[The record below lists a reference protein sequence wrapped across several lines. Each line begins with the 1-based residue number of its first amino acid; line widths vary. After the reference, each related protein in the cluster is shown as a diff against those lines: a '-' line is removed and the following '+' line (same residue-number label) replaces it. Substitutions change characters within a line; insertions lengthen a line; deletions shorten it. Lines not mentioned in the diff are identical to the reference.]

1 MLRTVRAILK
11 NDSTD
16 LFSELGIGGG
26 LALLTALVVVIA
38 LTLADGPRDG
48 AQFPAIV
55 WGVFAGI
62 GCILILVIGV
72 LRMTAMFP
80 MLLLFPIT
88 RRAAVAGEC
97 ASIVLHAL
105 AVEAVLA
112 VFGPLVFLLCGQVSA
127 LPGLLAQVPW
137 WGWLVWLLPPLAAVL
152 LALFCGG
159 TIARF
164 GRRGGWFL
172 YFFFLIPCWFASP
185 MIDWFEQLALAPA
198 QLQALLAA
206 AAAAVV
212 VLPVLGLR
220 WLLRA
225 AVQ

>member
-11 NDSTD
+11 NDSAD
-16 LFSELGIGGG
+16 LWTELGIGGG
-26 LALLTALVVVIA
+26 IALLTALVVVIA
-38 LTLADGPRDG
+38 LMLAGGPV
-48 AQFPAIV
+48 AAANVPSIV

-62 GCILILVIGV
+62 GCVVILVIGV
-72 LRMTAMFP
+72 LRMTAVFP
-80 MLLLFPIT
+80 MLLLFPVT

-97 ASIVLHAL
+97 ATVVLHAL
-105 AVEAVLA
+105 AVEAIIA
-112 VFGPLVFLLCGQVSA
+112 VFGPFVFLLCGQVSV
-127 LPGLLAQVPW
+127 LPGLLARVPW
-137 WGWLVWLLPPLAAVL
+137 WGWLLGPLPPLAAVL

-159 TIARF
+159 VIARF

-172 YFFFLIPCWFASP
+172 YFFFLVPCWFASP
-185 MIDWFEQLALAPA
+185 IIDWFEQLALSPA
-198 QLQALLAA
+198 QLRALLAA

-212 VLPVLGLR
+212 LLPLVGLR